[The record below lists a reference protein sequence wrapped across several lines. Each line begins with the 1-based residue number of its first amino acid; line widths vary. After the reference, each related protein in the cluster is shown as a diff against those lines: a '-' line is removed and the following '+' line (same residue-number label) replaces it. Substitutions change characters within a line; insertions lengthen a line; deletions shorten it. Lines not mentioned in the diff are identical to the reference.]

1 MEAAAVA
8 LMLNLG
14 VEYAIC
20 APQTL
25 LPATLAHSLGATPV
39 EVVVEYL
46 TIIAWRIVY
55 TSAFPPP
62 PR

>member
-1 MEAAAVA
+1 
-8 LMLNLG
+8 MLNLG

-55 TSAFPPP
+55 TSLFPPP